1 MNAKAVVLLLA
12 HAAAAAAAGAVA
24 QAWVHQ
30 ITVGTEVSG
39 SCTPGAWV
47 DYELVVDEAM
57 ADSNLMFE
65 VHDLGTSYNPEA
77 LMVAIWEGAVPSD
90 RVAEHRTERASGKV
104 WAVGMNNECF
114 AIGTVTLGVRCNDH
128 VSVNFKVKVVSR
140 VAPVTVMGQ
149 AGAIIGEVRVA
160 SRLLILLGGGG
171 SREGA
176 VATTVPRDAAPSR
189 PQVCPGEWVY
199 HYVNTSALGIYGSVK
214 HLRYRVDKDAGEGAG
229 VVLTRHLAAPL
240 KTVPPYVSL
249 DYDAQNA
256 GNATIDM

>member
-1 MNAKAVVLLLA
+1 MWGLLSRAMNAKAVVLLLA

-90 RVAEHRTERASGKV
+90 RAAEHRTERASGKV

-114 AIGTVTLGVRCNDH
+114 VIGTVTLGVRCSDH
-128 VSVNFKVKVVSR
+128 VSVNFKVKVVST

-149 AGAIIGEVRVA
+149 AGAIIGEVRLA
-160 SRLLILLGGGG
+160 PRPLLLLGGGW
-171 SREGA
+171 
-176 VATTVPRDAAPSR
+176 VAGGGGGDHRAERRRALASGRCAPASGCTTTSTPRPSASTAAA
-189 PQVCPGEWVY
+189 
-199 HYVNTSALGIYGSVK
+199 NTCAT
-214 HLRYRVDKDAGEGAG
+214 AW
-229 VVLTRHLAAPL
+229 TRTPARARA
-240 KTVPPYVSL
+240 SC
-249 DYDAQNA
+249 
-256 GNATIDM
+256 